1 MIQTS
6 GLTKRY
12 GSFTAVDGIG
22 IDIPPGEIYGFLGP
36 NGAGAGGVAGRGG
49 DRAEPP
55 SAGRES
61 RPFGRAGV
69 IAC

>member
-36 NGAGAGGVAGRGG
+36 NGPELVASRVEEAIGRS
-49 DRAEPP
+49 PP
-55 SAGRES
+55 RQEENPAHSAGR
-61 RPFGRAGV
+61 A
-69 IAC
+69 

>member
-22 IDIPPGEIYGFLGP
+22 RKRIPPIRP
-36 NGAGAGGVAGRGG
+36 GGR
-49 DRAEPP
+49 D
-55 SAGRES
+55 SLLI
-61 RPFGRAGV
+61 RPAH
-69 IAC
+69 A